1 MCPGDSGGQRDLW
14 GQSQTKSFTG
24 GEGGVPEDK
33 RTKSQFVPGS
43 VMVAFVLEACP
54 LSAADR
60 FGPAQ
65 EIPGGTVPTP
75 VSTHLP

>member
-1 MCPGDSGGQRDLW
+1 MGPESNQELHE
-14 GQSQTKSFTG
+14 
-24 GEGGVPEDK
+24 EGGRGGGGPEDK

-43 VMVAFVLEACP
+43 VMAAFVLEACP

-75 VSTHLP
+75 VSAHLP